1 MDISLILGIILCL
14 GFVLFFVG
22 IGMRIFASM
31 VSAGI
36 LATYFLLDTM
46 NMVPFIPFS
55 SANSW
60 SLAAIPLFVFM
71 GAICMHGGISEG
83 LYRGASLL
91 LGGLRGGLLHS
102 NIVACAIF
110 SSISGSTSATAVT
123 IGSVAIPELNKRGY
137 SEKITLGSLAAG
149 SILGSM
155 IPPSTVFIIYGSMT
169 MTSIGK
175 LFFGGIIPGLIL
187 MILYMLTILIWVTL
201 RPALAPITK
210 RVSITKILLGIKDL
224 LPIMIISG
232 VVLGG
237 IYLGVF
243 TPVEGGA
250 VGCITAIIVSLAKK
264 RLTWKAMH
272 IAAMLT
278 IKTTSFIVIIIV
290 GSSVLANVLAGLRIP
305 YNIAKWISNSNISP
319 MSILLSFCLMYLI
332 LGCIIESLPVLIMTI
347 PVVFP
352 VIVEL
357 GFDRIWFGVIVTLL
371 TQIAMITPPV
381 GVSLYVIHGLRGNKG
396 KLKDVIIGTA
406 PFLFAALLTLGMV
419 IMFPILSTWLPS
431 FMGK

>member
-1 MDISLILGIILCL
+1 MDSSLILGIILCL
-14 GFVLFFVG
+14 GFVLFFVS
-22 IGMRIFASM
+22 IGMRIFTSM
-31 VSAGI
+31 IAAGI
-36 LATYFLLDTM
+36 LGSFFLLDTM

-123 IGSVAIPELNKRGY
+123 IGSVAIPELEKRGY
-137 SEKITLGSLAAG
+137 SEKITMGSLAAG
-149 SILGSM
+149 SILGSL

-187 MILYMLTILIWVTL
+187 TLLYMLTILIWVTF
-201 RPALAPITK
+201 RPTLVPKTERA
-210 RVSITKILLGIKDL
+210 SISEIISGVKDL
-224 LPIMIISG
+224 LPIMTISG

-237 IYLGVF
+237 IYFGVF

-250 VGCITAIIVSLAKK
+250 VGCITAIIVSFLKK
-264 RLTWKAMH
+264 RLTWRALH

-305 YNIAKWISNSNISP
+305 YNIAKWISSSNISP
-319 MSILLSFCLMYLI
+319 TSILLSFCLMYLI
-332 LGCIIESLPVLIMTI
+332 LGCIVESLPVLIMTL

-352 VIVEL
+352 VIMEL

-381 GVSLYVIHGLRGNKG
+381 GVSLYVIHGLRGDRG

-406 PFLFAALLTLGMV
+406 PFLFAALLTVG
-419 IMFPILSTWLPS
+419 IIIIFPNLSTWLPS
-431 FMGK
+431 LMVK